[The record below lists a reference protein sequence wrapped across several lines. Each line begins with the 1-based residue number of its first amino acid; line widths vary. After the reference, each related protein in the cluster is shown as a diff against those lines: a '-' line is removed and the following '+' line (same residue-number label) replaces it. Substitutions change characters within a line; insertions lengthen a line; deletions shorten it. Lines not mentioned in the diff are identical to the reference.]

1 MTRSKLLVAAPL
13 ALAFLVSPVPA
24 SGQAPRPQQ
33 RPQQQQAPSPV
44 VISPAPALLG
54 EVAPLSTTPA
64 IFTIRNFG
72 QTPVTVRTARPSCK
86 CTGISDI
93 VGKTI
98 QPGGELELRASLKA
112 PPTPGFKDATV
123 FVSFGEGIPVLQAK
137 LEGTVV
143 MPIRAEPAFVDALR
157 DVRTGVVTLR
167 SQDGRPFRVLQS
179 GGKAPVF
186 DGFDPKRDEPRAEY
200 RLRWDLSG
208 RDGSMPIWWTVV
220 TDREDCQ
227 LIPLRVR
234 NEATGSRH
242 DMARFERQ
250 WIIPDSIVV
259 AGSMQAGIAKEIV
272 FELEYYNPNNQRT
285 RREDWFR
292 DVKLALADPRVSI
305 ELVSVTP
312 TAGDFYEVKARVTP
326 KAAAGPIET
335 QLSVTTA
342 SGTGAVALVGVVAG
356 TTGS

>member
-1 MTRSKLLVAAPL
+1 
-13 ALAFLVSPVPA
+13 
-24 SGQAPRPQQ
+24 
-33 RPQQQQAPSPV
+33 
-44 VISPAPALLG
+44 
-54 EVAPLSTTPA
+54 
-64 IFTIRNFG
+64 
-72 QTPVTVRTARPSCK
+72 VRAARPSCK

-143 MPIRAEPAFVDALR
+143 MPIRAEPPFVDALR
-157 DVRTGVVTLR
+157 DARSGVITLR
-167 SQDGRPFRVLQS
+167 SQDGNPFRVLQS

-208 RDGSMPIWWTVV
+208 RDGSMPIWWTIV

-242 DMARFERQ
+242 DMARFDRQ

-259 AGSMQAGIAKEIV
+259 AGSMQAGTAKEIA

-285 RREDWFR
+285 RREEWFR
-292 DVKLALADPRVSI
+292 DVKLALADPRVAI

-326 KAAAGPIET
+326 KADATGPIET

-342 SGTGAVALVGVVAG
+342 SGTGSVALVGVVAG
-356 TTGS
+356 TAGS